1 MGGGP
6 GGRGAFL
13 ARDHEVHPGARSLE
27 VSQDRVVEKETF
39 RSLGIATPAFASV
52 DTRDGL
58 DTAVASIGLPA
69 VLKTRRGGYDGR
81 GQAVLRGPADLD
93 ASWEQLAGVPLI
105 LEALVAFD
113 RELSIVAV
121 RDGHGTIGC
130 WPVVENR
137 HEDGILRMTIAPA
150 PRADAHLHARGDAI
164 ARSLLEE
171 LGHVG
176 VLGVEL
182 FEVGDDL
189 LANEFAPRVHNSG
202 HWTIEG
208 AATSQFENHLRA
220 VLGWPLGDTQEM
232 GPSVMLNCIG
242 TMPERAAVLTV
253 EGAHL
258 HDYGKAPR
266 PGRKLGHVTITGGDA
281 EDVAARAHTVENL
294 LR

>member
-1 MGGGP
+1 M
-6 GGRGAFL
+6 R
-13 ARDHEVHPGARSLE
+13 PGARSLE

-39 RSLGIATPAFASV
+39 RSLGIATPEFAPV
-52 DTRDGL
+52 DTRDAL
-58 DTAVASIGLPA
+58 DTAVANIGLPA
-69 VLKTRRGGYDGR
+69 VLKTRRGGYDGK

-93 ASWEQLAGVPLI
+93 AAWRQLGGVPLV

-121 RDGHGTIGC
+121 RDEHGTIGC
-130 WPVVENR
+130 WPVVENH
-137 HEDGILRMTIAPA
+137 HEDGILRTTIAPA
-150 PRADAHLHARGDAI
+150 PQRRRAPPRARGDAI
-164 ARSLLEE
+164 ARGLLEE
-171 LGHVG
+171 LDHVG

-182 FEVGDDL
+182 FQVGDDL